1 MFWILTS
8 LAALAYAFVQL
19 GALAVLSKVL
29 TLALLGALLVVIVLI
44 VVMLWRSLHSRRAQ

>member
-29 TLALLGALLVVIVLI
+29 TLALLGALLVIIVLI